1 LIFLFSKSAVLA
13 QAYRRTKL
21 PQIKCVITETPYIK
35 FKLIKKNIVG
45 ASIGQFARLLR
56 SLELR
61 AVFHST
67 VLLLRDQK
75 LLFRM
80 RKRFEG
86 SKKHLPT
93 E

>member
-1 LIFLFSKSAVLA
+1 
-13 QAYRRTKL
+13 L
-21 PQIKCVITETPYIK
+21 PLIKCVIAETPYIK

>member
-1 LIFLFSKSAVLA
+1 VLI
-13 QAYRRTKL
+13 
-21 PQIKCVITETPYIK
+21 YIK
-35 FKLIKKNIVG
+35 YILFFLNLLHAIVIFIVYFS
-45 ASIGQFARLLR
+45 SIGQFARLLR

-61 AVFHST
+61 AVFQST